1 MLGDGAVGYWRLDE
15 PPVQLAATNSGLYGA
30 SANGAYYDGVVATN
44 GPSAPTYAGFAT
56 NNTGVFFD
64 GATGYIRIP
73 PGTNNLS
80 GGSLTNVTQATF
92 LCWVQMNGLQGTYKG
107 LLAMRPLSTG
117 LYMDPDSSLNYSW
130 NDDSATWGFDS
141 LLVPPTGEWT
151 MAAVVVQPTN
161 AVIYMGSISGGF
173 VSATNPVTHLPAN
186 FTTGPFGIGVDINN
200 AATRYFDGAIDE
212 AAVYTNALS
221 AGYVESLFFTG
232 IGSNAAP
239 FMVVDP
245 PFITPTGTVYTTTT
259 FRLAADVAGALPI
272 VYQWRTNGIPNPG
285 ATSATYTKANASTAD
300 SANYDLVSTNAF
312 GSVTSM
318 VVSVIVNPAVPP
330 TITLQPASRSVY
342 AGGDAT
348 FSVAATGTTP
358 FTYQWSFGGT
368 NLPGQTNATLT
379 VTSVDATKT
388 GNYAVGVTNVAGGVV
403 STTAILS
410 LYTVAPGSYAEAVVT
425 NGPINYWHLGE
436 PFGSTIAAD
445 AMGRLDGVY
454 SNGVTLGVPGGLPF
468 GTNTAVEFDGTS
480 GRVNLNGSGVQPPWT
495 AIFWAQR
502 TDNPFQPSAALI
514 DDRIAPVSCSLRLEQ
529 WDNTGLAGI
538 SQYGGFGDLTYS
550 YSPPV
555 SGWIQIAYVGRTNG
569 TDLYIN
575 GVLTGSLTNTMPLPR
590 RTIGASTSTDFL
602 KAQLQEVSLYNKVL
616 SASTVATIY
625 AAGEYGSTTPPLI
638 VQQPVS
644 TTSLAG
650 STARFSVSAGGS
662 LPLSYQ
668 WMKGATPIAGATTS
682 TLSIPGAYFTDA
694 GNYSVTITNG
704 VGTTNSASVTL
715 TVMPEPSYA
724 NETNSLVLH
733 LKFDGNFNDS
743 SGRTNNAVAVNAPV
757 FVPGKIG
764 TQAVRVNTDTTTS
777 TFNYVEVL
785 NTNTSAPYPD
795 LQFTATNSFTV
806 SYWSRYTGLPND
818 LPIIC
823 NAINSTYQPGW
834 VFSDDTGKLEWTLTS
849 VAPDAGQVVADPVP
863 GSPTTDDGNW
873 HHILVSFDRA
883 SGQANSYVDG
893 NLVDTRYIGVI
904 ANLDT
909 GNGLFLGQDPTG
921 AYGVT
926 GTYDIDDLG
935 IWQRALGSYEAL
947 SIYNAGQISNE
958 SFDVYGP
965 IRVSI
970 NQVGGNVDVSWQ
982 AGTLLQSSSLNGTYS
997 PVPGATPPFYRTA
1010 ATGATKFFRVQQ

>member
-1 MLGDGAVGYWRLDE
+1 
-15 PPVQLAATNSGLYGA
+15 
-30 SANGAYYDGVVATN
+30 
-44 GPSAPTYAGFAT
+44 
-56 NNTGVFFD
+56 
-64 GATGYIRIP
+64 
-73 PGTNNLS
+73 
-80 GGSLTNVTQATF
+80 
-92 LCWVQMNGLQGTYKG
+92 
-107 LLAMRPLSTG
+107 
-117 LYMDPDSSLNYSW
+117 
-130 NDDSATWGFDS
+130 
-141 LLVPPTGEWT
+141 
-151 MAAVVVQPTN
+151 
-161 AVIYMGSISGGF
+161 
-173 VSATNPVTHLPAN
+173 
-186 FTTGPFGIGVDINN
+186 
-200 AATRYFDGAIDE
+200 
-212 AAVYTNALS
+212 
-221 AGYVESLFFTG
+221 
-232 IGSNAAP
+232 
-239 FMVVDP
+239 
-245 PFITPTGTVYTTTT
+245 GTVYTTTT

-272 VYQWRTNGIPNPG
+272 VYQWRTNGIPIPG

-550 YSPPV
+550 YSPPA

-575 GVLTGSLTNTMPLPR
+575 GALTGSLTNIMPLPR

-616 SASTVATIY
+616 SASTLATIY

-694 GNYSVTITNG
+694 GSYSVTITNG

-893 NLVDTRYIGVI
+893 NLVDARYIGVI

-921 AYGVT
+921 VYGVT

-982 AGTLLQSSSLNGTYS
+982 AGTLLQSSSLNGIYT